1 MTDRV
6 DISRLLHEM
15 RALKSQTQAFGGLAP
30 VGREADVKNP
40 TQKVNGPGFGDVL
53 SQALNKVNEVQKS
66 SASMSEAYI
75 RGDRSIDIAE
85 VMIASQKSSIAMQA
99 TTQVRNKLVD
109 AYKDIMNMPI

>member
-15 RALKSQTQAFGGLAP
+15 RALKSQTQAFGGLGP

-40 TQKVNGPGFGDVL
+40 AQKVNGPGFGDVL

-66 SASMSEAYI
+66 SATMADAYV

-85 VMIASQKSSIAMQA
+85 VMIASQKSSIALQA
-99 TTQVRNKLVD
+99 TTQVRNKIVE